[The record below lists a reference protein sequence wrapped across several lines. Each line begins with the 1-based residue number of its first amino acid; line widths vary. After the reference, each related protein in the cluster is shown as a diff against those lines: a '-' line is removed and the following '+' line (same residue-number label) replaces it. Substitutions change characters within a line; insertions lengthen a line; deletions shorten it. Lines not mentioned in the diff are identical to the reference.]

1 MFDFEL
7 IQNSLYVTIYDEYS
21 VLTQMVQNEGV
32 YFSKTWKPLQL
43 ECLHN
48 SNNIPLP
55 LVVRVMETILYFCL
69 KLV

>member
-32 YFSKTWKPLQL
+32 YFSKTLKALQL
-43 ECLHN
+43 
-48 SNNIPLP
+48 
-55 LVVRVMETILYFCL
+55 
-69 KLV
+69 